1 MGTIS
6 ANKLGGLGLM
16 FGPVFAL
23 VFFFL
28 QPGGAIID
36 PSDPANAQATIG
48 AIVANV
54 GLAKVTSVLIPIGLT
69 AFLYGMFVL
78 QANVRSNG
86 NGDALS
92 RLGALLLLVGVIG
105 WMTGFGINLAI
116 AGSDLPVEQAVPTF
130 GSLYS
135 ASVAIGTISGLLAG
149 IGFLAMSLAISTRD
163 DYNKIFALVVV
174 VVSAIEIILTIVGGV
189 NTEQLETMNQLTG
202 ICYLVKMA
210 WMITLGLK
218 LIKQD

>member
-36 PSDPANAQATIG
+36 ASDPANAQATIG